1 MIKLELSRNEMAFR
15 KRYEQTVFDGT
26 LTTVFRPGNR
36 MFPNWR
42 GYKKGEQITARIIKK
57 VGNDAK
63 LISPVFTKNKKQVK
77 IKNIEVININNLN
90 KKDFIYSCPNVK
102 TIDDLKK
109 QFVWVYNKKPEEYN
123 NIVTKIQLEYV

>member
-1 MIKLELSRNEMAFR
+1 MSRLELPRNEMAFR
-15 KRYEQTVFDGT
+15 KRYEHPVFDET

-42 GYKKGEQITARIIKK
+42 GYKKEEQITARIIEK

-63 LISPVFTKNKKQVK
+63 FIPPVFTKNKKQVK
-77 IKNIEVININNLN
+77 IKNIEVIDINNLN

-102 TIDDLKK
+102 TSDDLKK
-109 QFVWVYNKKPEEYN
+109 QFVWVYNKEPEEYN
-123 NIVTKIQLEYV
+123 NIVTKIELEYI